1 MNIEKTTEKE
11 PVNTPNEENQTGG
24 KTEKIESAETE
35 QQKTESANKSAPV
48 NTESEKAEPA
58 VSTVPADKEPVSTES
73 AKAESEKAEPAVST
87 VPADKEPVSTESAKA
102 ESEKAE
108 PAVSTVPADKE
119 PVSTESAKAEP
130 EKAEPAVST
139 VPADKEPVSTE
150 SAKAEPEKAEP
161 AVSTV
166 PADKEPV
173 STESAKAEPQK
184 AEPAVSTVPAD
195 KEPVGTES
203 AKAETQKAEPKKETP
218 VANINPEKEAQLK
231 AEQEAKAQEEE
242 KIKAELE
249 AKAQKEAQAKAQQ
262 EEQEAKAKETFE
274 KMKSIQSLLGK
285 KVGMTQVFTEKGD
298 CLPVTLL
305 QLGPVEVI
313 QKKTL
318 EKDGYEAIKVGFEEL
333 PQNRAKKLIKPKK
346 GQMSKTKFYRYLRE
360 VSASEIE
367 KIEIGQKFDVAAF
380 QKGSFVDV
388 IGVSKGKGFAGVIKR
403 HNFSGGPK
411 SHGSHLHRSTGSI
424 GASAYPA
431 RVFKNRKMP
440 GHYGFSRVTVQG
452 LQVVQIIREDNLLL
466 IKGAVPGPNGRLVEV
481 RRAIKN
487 K

>member
-1 MNIEKTTEKE
+1 
-11 PVNTPNEENQTGG
+11 
-24 KTEKIESAETE
+24 
-35 QQKTESANKSAPV
+35 
-48 NTESEKAEPA
+48 
-58 VSTVPADKEPVSTES
+58 
-73 AKAESEKAEPAVST
+73 
-87 VPADKEPVSTESAKA
+87 
-102 ESEKAE
+102 
-108 PAVSTVPADKE
+108 
-119 PVSTESAKAEP
+119 
-130 EKAEPAVST
+130 
-139 VPADKEPVSTE
+139 
-150 SAKAEPEKAEP
+150 
-161 AVSTV
+161 
-166 PADKEPV
+166 
-173 STESAKAEPQK
+173 
-184 AEPAVSTVPAD
+184 
-195 KEPVGTES
+195 
-203 AKAETQKAEPKKETP
+203 
-218 VANINPEKEAQLK
+218 
-231 AEQEAKAQEEE
+231 
-242 KIKAELE
+242 
-249 AKAQKEAQAKAQQ
+249 
-262 EEQEAKAKETFE
+262 
-274 KMKSIQSLLGK
+274 
-285 KVGMTQVFTEKGD
+285 MTQVFTEKGD

-305 QLGPVEVI
+305 QLGPVFVI

-333 PQNRAKKLIKPKK
+333 PQNRAKKLTKPKK

-380 QKGSFVDV
+380 QKDSFVDV

>member
-1 MNIEKTTEKE
+1 M
-11 PVNTPNEENQTGG
+11 
-24 KTEKIESAETE
+24 
-35 QQKTESANKSAPV
+35 
-48 NTESEKAEPA
+48 
-58 VSTVPADKEPVSTES
+58 
-73 AKAESEKAEPAVST
+73 
-87 VPADKEPVSTESAKA
+87 
-102 ESEKAE
+102 
-108 PAVSTVPADKE
+108 
-119 PVSTESAKAEP
+119 
-130 EKAEPAVST
+130 
-139 VPADKEPVSTE
+139 
-150 SAKAEPEKAEP
+150 
-161 AVSTV
+161 
-166 PADKEPV
+166 
-173 STESAKAEPQK
+173 
-184 AEPAVSTVPAD
+184 
-195 KEPVGTES
+195 ES
-203 AKAETQKAEPKKETP
+203 AKAETQKEEPEKIESAKAETQKEEPEKIESAKAETQKEEPKKETP
-218 VANINPEKEAQLK
+218 AANIDPEKEAQLK
-231 AEQEAKAQEEE
+231 VEQETKAQEEE
-242 KIKAELE
+242 KLKTELE
-249 AKAQKEAQAKAQQ
+249 AKAEKEAQLKAQQ

-274 KMKSIQSLLGK
+274 KMKPIQSLLGK
-285 KVGMTQVFTEKGD
+285 KVGMTQIFSEKGD

-305 QLGPVEVI
+305 QLGPVFVI

-318 EKDGYEAIKVGFEEL
+318 EKDGYEAVQVGFEEL

-346 GQMSKTKFYRYLRE
+346 GQMSKTKSYRYLRE

-388 IGVSKGKGFAGVIKR
+388 IGISKGRGFSGVIKR

-431 RVFKNRKMP
+431 KVFKNRKMP

>member
-11 PVNTPNEENQTGG
+11 PVNTPNEENQTGEKDEKLET
-24 KTEKIESAETE
+24 KTEEKMGNTDILESAP
-35 QQKTESANKSAPV
+35 KT
-48 NTESEKAEPA
+48 
-58 VSTVPADKEPVSTES
+58 
-73 AKAESEKAEPAVST
+73 
-87 VPADKEPVSTESAKA
+87 
-102 ESEKAE
+102 
-108 PAVSTVPADKE
+108 
-119 PVSTESAKAEP
+119 AKAEP
-130 EKAEPAVST
+130 EKM
-139 VPADKEPVSTE
+139 
-150 SAKAEPEKAEP
+150 
-161 AVSTV
+161 
-166 PADKEPV
+166 
-173 STESAKAEPQK
+173 
-184 AEPAVSTVPAD
+184 
-195 KEPVGTES
+195 ES
-203 AKAETQKAEPKKETP
+203 AKAETQKEEPEKIESAKAETQKEEPEKMESAKAETQKEEPEKIESAKAETQKEEPEKIESAKAETQKEEPKKETP
-218 VANINPEKEAQLK
+218 AANIDPEKEAQLK
-231 AEQEAKAQEEE
+231 VEQETKAQEEE
-242 KIKAELE
+242 KLKTELE
-249 AKAQKEAQAKAQQ
+249 AKAEKEAQLKAQQ

-274 KMKSIQSLLGK
+274 KMKPIQSLLGK
-285 KVGMTQVFTEKGD
+285 KVGMTQIFSEKGD

-305 QLGPVEVI
+305 QLGPVFVI

-318 EKDGYEAIKVGFEEL
+318 EKDGYEAVQVGFEEL

-346 GQMSKTKFYRYLRE
+346 GQMSKTKSYRYLRE

-388 IGVSKGKGFAGVIKR
+388 IGISKGRGFSGVIKR

-431 RVFKNRKMP
+431 KVFKNRKMP

>member
-35 QQKTESANKSAPV
+35 QQKTGEKTESANKSAPV

-58 VSTVPADKEPVSTES
+58 VSTVPADKESVGTES

-87 VPADKEPVSTESAKA
+87 VPADKEPVG
-102 ESEKAE
+102 
-108 PAVSTVPADKE
+108 
-119 PVSTESAKAEP
+119 TESAKAEP
-130 EKAEPAVST
+130 EKAEP
-139 VPADKEPVSTE
+139 E
-150 SAKAEPEKAEP
+150 KAEPEKM
-161 AVSTV
+161 
-166 PADKEPV
+166 
-173 STESAKAEPQK
+173 
-184 AEPAVSTVPAD
+184 
-195 KEPVGTES
+195 ES

-218 VANINPEKEAQLK
+218 AANINPEKEAQLK

-305 QLGPVEVI
+305 QLGPVFVI

-333 PQNRAKKLIKPKK
+333 PQNRAKKLTKPKK

-380 QKGSFVDV
+380 QKDSFVDV